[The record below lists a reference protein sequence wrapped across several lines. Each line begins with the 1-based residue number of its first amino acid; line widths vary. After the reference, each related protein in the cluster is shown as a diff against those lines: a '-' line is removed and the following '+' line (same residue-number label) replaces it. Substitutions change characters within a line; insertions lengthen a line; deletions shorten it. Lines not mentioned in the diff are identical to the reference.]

1 MCGGGQL
8 VSWLG
13 GRCGEI
19 APKIRGLGVVPRR
32 DGASYSDNPLVPKG
46 GLSMIG
52 VIAKLP
58 VKQEKVQEAIE
69 AIKELM
75 VHVAKEEGTLVYTMN
90 RGRKSEPNTLVM
102 MERYRDKAALDA
114 HSSTPH
120 FKAFFAKAGEL
131 LDGKPEISIMEE
143 IASI

>member
-1 MCGGGQL
+1 M
-8 VSWLG
+8 V
-13 GRCGEI
+13 
-19 APKIRGLGVVPRR
+19 
-32 DGASYSDNPLVPKG
+32 
-46 GLSMIG
+46 G

-58 VKQEKVQEAIE
+58 VKEEKLQEAID

-90 RGRKSEPNTLVM
+90 RGGKSEPNTIVM
-102 MERYRDKAALDA
+102 MERYRDQAALDA

-120 FKAFFAKAGEL
+120 FKAFFAKAGGL
-131 LDGKPEISIMEE
+131 LAGKPEIAIMEE